1 MVVQILQT
9 LRCLKCLKDTWV
21 FKVSE
26 FSEVCLTEPLRAIQ
40 SIPEPSRASFP
51 EHDTSDTSDIWV
63 FEVFEVSEVSEVCP
77 TEPSKAI
84 LSSPE
89 IPKAIQSD
97 FSRAWHT
104 SDTSDTWGFEVS
116 EVSEVYE
123 VSWLVHFRYF
133 RHLGV

>member
-1 MVVQILQT
+1 M
-9 LRCLKCLKDTWV
+9 
-21 FKVSE
+21 
-26 FSEVCLTEPLRAIQ
+26 
-40 SIPEPSRASFP
+40 
-51 EHDTSDTSDIWV
+51 
-63 FEVFEVSEVSEVCP
+63 SEVSEVQIYS
-77 TEPSKAI
+77 EPSKAI